1 MKRIGQVL
9 AALALALPFTFSVAT
24 LVTAGGCSGS
34 SGTGEQATGN
44 GEIDK
49 AAQEKMK
56 DYIKNKPPL
65 TLPNAKKK
73 R

>member
-1 MKRIGQVL
+1 MKRIGRVL

-34 SGTGEQATGN
+34 SGTGEPAKVN
-44 GEIDK
+44 GGIDK
-49 AAQEKMK
+49 VAQAKMG

-65 TLPNAKKK
+65 NGPIQKKK
-73 R
+73 

>member
-44 GEIDK
+44 GQVDK
-49 AAQEKMK
+49 VAQEKMK
-56 DYIKNKPPL
+56 DFIKNKPPL
-65 TLPNAKKK
+65 KIQQKKK
-73 R
+73 